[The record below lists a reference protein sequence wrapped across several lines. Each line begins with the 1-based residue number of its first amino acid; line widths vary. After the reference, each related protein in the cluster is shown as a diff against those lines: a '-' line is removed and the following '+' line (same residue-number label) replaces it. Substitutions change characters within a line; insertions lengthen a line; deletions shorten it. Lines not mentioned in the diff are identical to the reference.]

1 MEEAAATAFKE
12 GKVLLLDKELEWTS
26 FDVVNKLRI
35 SLRNALGIKK
45 IKVGH
50 AGTLDPLAT
59 GLVIICTGK
68 ATKQIESF
76 MGLDKEYVA
85 EITLGATTPSF
96 DLETAIN
103 ATFPYDH
110 ITRETV
116 EAVLPDFTGEIEQ
129 VPPNFSAKQVD
140 GKRAYDMARQGEQ
153 FTLKKNRV
161 VIYEIEILTFEPP
174 RIVLRIL
181 CGKGTYIRSVASDL
195 GKKLGSGAHLS
206 GLRRTRIGDFHV
218 KEAEK
223 ISDFVKKLKPL

>member
-1 MEEAAATAFKE
+1 
-12 GKVLLLDKELEWTS
+12 
-26 FDVVNKLRI
+26 
-35 SLRNALGIKK
+35 
-45 IKVGH
+45 
-50 AGTLDPLAT
+50 
-59 GLVIICTGK
+59 
-68 ATKQIESF
+68 
-76 MGLDKEYVA
+76 
-85 EITLGATTPSF
+85 
-96 DLETAIN
+96 
-103 ATFPYDH
+103 
-110 ITRETV
+110 
-116 EAVLPDFTGEIEQ
+116 
-129 VPPNFSAKQVD
+129 QVD